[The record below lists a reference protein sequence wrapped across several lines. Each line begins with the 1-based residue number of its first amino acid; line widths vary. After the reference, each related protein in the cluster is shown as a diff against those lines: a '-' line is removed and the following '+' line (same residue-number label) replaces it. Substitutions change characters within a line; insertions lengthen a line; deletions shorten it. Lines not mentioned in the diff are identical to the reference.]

1 MELRG
6 TILQQLLF
14 IQNFG
19 LDFLSE
25 LTQYFKKVT
34 YVADDFLFMEK
45 DKAESIFYIIQGKIA
60 MIHK

>member
-6 TILQQLLF
+6 KILQQLHF

-45 DKAESIFYIIQGKIA
+45 DKAESIFYII
-60 MIHK
+60 